1 MYSCLLVKTLAML
14 LLLDR
19 HMRKKI
25 GNRLGSWNHK
35 KRAEI
40 KGSLAL
46 LPKSYDVHTI
56 TMTA

>member
-1 MYSCLLVKTLAML
+1 
-14 LLLDR
+14 
-19 HMRKKI
+19 
-25 GNRLGSWNHK
+25 LGSWNHQ